1 MNVSLTPAL
10 EEFVNQKVSSGKY
23 GSASEVVHDA
33 LRLLEDRDHV
43 RQMRFEE
50 LRKEIAIGIEQL
62 ERGEYTT
69 FDENTLDDLLEEVK
83 TRGRQQLAERRATR
97 AG

>member
-1 MNVSLTPAL
+1 M
-10 EEFVNQKVSSGKY
+10 
-23 GSASEVVHDA
+23 
-33 LRLLEDRDHV
+33 RL
-43 RQMRFEE
+43 EE

-69 FDENTLDDLLEEVK
+69 YDENSLDGLLEEIK